1 MGDCAMNRWRFVA
14 FALALRADSTQVWTM
29 RRKPVV
35 LALAMLVLANVSSA
49 HAETIAEIF
58 ELVHHSVVVVRA
70 LEADLPS
77 EEGHAVTIASV
88 GSGVLISADGKILTA
103 AHLVHAAS
111 EISVEFWDR
120 QRVVARVMSSAPGA
134 DIALLQAERVPTGVV
149 VSRLAD
155 SDSARIGDR
164 VFIVCAPYGLSHT
177 LTVGHVSGRQAPG
190 PTTAALGHAEFLQT
204 DAAINQGNSG
214 GPMFNM
220 AGEVLGIVSHIISK
234 SGGFEG
240 LGFAVAANVAR
251 EMVLERGAPWH
262 GIDGLFLSKELVK
275 ILNLPGPGVL
285 VQRVVPN
292 STAAHLGLRGGF
304 ARATIGDR
312 TVILGGDVILKAQGV
327 PVGEG
332 HRLRDELG
340 RVGPGDTL
348 SLTIMRDGR
357 IQELST
363 VLPRR

>member
-1 MGDCAMNRWRFVA
+1 MTIKPLS
-14 FALALRADSTQVWTM
+14 LALMV
-29 RRKPVV
+29 
-35 LALAMLVLANVSSA
+35 LVLGSVTSAA
-49 HAETIAEIF
+49 HAETIAELF
-58 ELVHHSVVVVRA
+58 ERVHRSVVVIRA
-70 LEADLPS
+70 LEMDVPT
-77 EEGHAVTIASV
+77 EEGQVPNVSSV

-111 EISVEFWDR
+111 EISVEFWDG
-120 QRVVARVMSSAPGA
+120 QRVPARVVSSAPGA
-134 DIALLQAERVPTGVV
+134 DISLLQAEVVPADAVAA
-149 VSRLAD
+149 RLAD
-155 SDSARIGDR
+155 SDAARIGYQ
-164 VFIVCAPYGLSHT
+164 VFIIGAPYGVSHT
-177 LTVGHVSGRQAPG
+177 LTVGHLSGRQRPG
-190 PTTAALGHAEFLQT
+190 QTTASLGHAEFLQT

-220 AGEVLGIVSHIISK
+220 AGEVLGIVSHIVSK

-262 GIDGLFLSKELVK
+262 GIDGLFLTEELVK
-275 ILNLPGPGVL
+275 ILNLPGSGVL

-292 STAAHLGLRGGF
+292 STGARLGLRGGF
-304 ARATIGDR
+304 VKARIGERTI
-312 TVILGGDVILKAQGV
+312 ILGGDVILKAQGV

-332 HRLRDELG
+332 HRLRDQLR

-348 SLTIMRDGR
+348 SVTIMRGGR

-363 VLPRR
+363 ALP